1 MEKNVFTTDDISK
14 ICGVTIQTVIGW
26 EKQGKLPAYKTLGG
40 HRRIKKE
47 DLIVFL
53 KKNKIPLPKE
63 MAREWS
69 CRILI
74 IHGNKNTMNLI
85 SGFIKNK
92 YPNRTICAATDGFE
106 AGRQIILFK
115 PDLVILGLKL
125 PGSDAF
131 EICEKI
137 RTHQETK
144 HIRVMAIS
152 DCYSIETEKKILAS
166 GADIFLPE
174 QFKNQE
180 FVAYLDNFKIK

>member
-1 MEKNVFTTDDISK
+1 MEKIAFTTDDISK
-14 ICGVTIQTVIGW
+14 ICGVTIQAVIGW
-26 EKQGKLPAYKTLGG
+26 EKQGKLPAYKTPGG
-40 HRRIKKE
+40 HRRVKKE
-47 DLIVFL
+47 DLIAFL

-74 IHGNKNTMNLI
+74 IHDNKKTVSSLI
-85 SGFIKNK
+85 GIIKKK
-92 YPNRTICAATDGFE
+92 YPNRAICSAADGFE

-125 PGSDAF
+125 PGADAF
-131 EICEKI
+131 AICKKI
-137 RTHQETK
+137 RTDQETK

-152 DCYSIETEKKILAS
+152 DCYSVETEKRILDA

-174 QFKNQE
+174 QFGNQE